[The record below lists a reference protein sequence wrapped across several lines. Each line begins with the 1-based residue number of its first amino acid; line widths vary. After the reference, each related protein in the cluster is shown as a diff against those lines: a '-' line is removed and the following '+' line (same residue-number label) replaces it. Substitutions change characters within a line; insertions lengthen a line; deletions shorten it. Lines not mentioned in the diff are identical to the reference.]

1 VRQAQSLR
9 SAFRG
14 WWQRSRQA
22 ASRTRHDT
30 GAVMDGDLL
39 QKLDRL
45 TLQLGPDLISG
56 LMGEHAAR
64 RRTSGIEFAD
74 YRQYSAGDD
83 IRRVDWNAY
92 ARLGT
97 LHVRQAQAEH
107 DTVLYILVDGSPSM
121 NFGEPTKFLAA
132 CRLAAALGYIA
143 LAHLDAVVMA
153 TPGALQDDRM
163 RNAADG
169 RPTTDDQ
176 QLATRNHQLA
186 TSFRGR
192 AESGDM
198 FRALQGLRT
207 GSVADFDGLLAGWTA
222 EGKRAGNTS
231 STGRIAMVISDL
243 LLDSYRI
250 GVKHL
255 LSSGFQVSVLQ
266 LLSPEELVPPELGD
280 LELVDSE
287 TNAHLDI
294 YLGREGLTE
303 YRKHL
308 QAWLDEC
315 QTWCRSQ
322 GANYI
327 LLQSDWDTE
336 RILLDIFRRRGIT
349 S

>member
-1 VRQAQSLR
+1 
-9 SAFRG
+9 
-14 WWQRSRQA
+14 
-22 ASRTRHDT
+22 
-30 GAVMDGDLL
+30 MDGDLL

-107 DTVLYILVDGSPSM
+107 DTILYILVDGSPSM
-121 NFGEPTKFLAA
+121 NFGEPTKFLVAR
-132 CRLAAALGYIA
+132 RLAAALGYVA
-143 LAHLDAVVMA
+143 LAHLDAVVMT
-153 TPGALQDDRM
+153 TPGAVPDDR
-163 RNAADG
+163 
-169 RPTTDDQ
+169 RPTTDDRRPMSENS
-176 QLATRNHQLA
+176 QLATRNSQLA

-198 FRALQGLRT
+198 FRALQGLGT

-222 EGKRAGNTS
+222 EGRRGGNPQGA
-231 STGRIAMVISDL
+231 GRIAVVLSDL
-243 LLDSYRI
+243 LLDGYRA

-266 LLSPEELVPPELGD
+266 MLSPEELAPPDQGD

-294 YLGREGLTE
+294 YLGKEGLTE
-303 YRKHL
+303 YGKYL
-308 QAWLDEC
+308 QAWLNDC
-315 QTWCRSQ
+315 QAWCRSQ

-327 LLQSDWDTE
+327 LLQSDWDVE